1 MTRVLVLGFGNPG
14 RRDDGLGPAIASAV
28 AGLGLPDVTV
38 DIDFQLAVEH
48 AADLAEHDVA
58 IFVDAALSG
67 PEPFAF
73 AAVEP
78 SDDTHFTTHYV
89 EPGMVL
95 GLAER
100 IYGAQPA
107 GYLLAVR
114 GYEYDEFGEVISDR
128 AMANLEAALA
138 FLGSVLAHPDRLAS
152 AAAWAASQAYAA
164 DFDLTARACGVV
176 AFHPELETVGSA
188 TAATDAQAASPVSAA
203 AVPSVEVPHSA

>member
-1 MTRVLVLGFGNPG
+1 VTQVLVLGFGNPG
-14 RRDDGLGPAIASAV
+14 RQDDGLGPAIASAV
-28 AGLGLPDVTV
+28 AGLGLPELSV

-48 AADLAEHDVA
+48 AADLAEQDIA

-73 AAVEP
+73 AAVAP

-100 IYGAQPA
+100 IYGARPA

-114 GYEYDEFGEVISDR
+114 GYDFDEFGETLSPR
-128 AMANLEAALA
+128 ARGNLEAALA
-138 FLGSVLAHPDRLAS
+138 FLIPLLQEPERIAQ
-152 AAAWAASQAYAA
+152 AAAEAAVA
-164 DFDLTARACGVV
+164 DFDRTRRACSLV
-176 AFHPELETVGSA
+176 AFHPQLEK
-188 TAATDAQAASPVSAA
+188 ASDGA
-203 AVPSVEVPHSA
+203 